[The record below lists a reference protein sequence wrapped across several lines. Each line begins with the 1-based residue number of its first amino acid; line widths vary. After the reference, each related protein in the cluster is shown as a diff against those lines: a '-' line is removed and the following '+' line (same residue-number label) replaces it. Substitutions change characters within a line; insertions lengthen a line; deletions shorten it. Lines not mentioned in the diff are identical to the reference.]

1 MAKIA
6 ILHEALGRSN
16 GGIEAWIYHTSEE
29 LMHLGHQ
36 VTLFHTMGNDVPVD
50 AAPTGVE
57 MISLDR
63 KKIKPSIFFIR
74 SILGYRKQFSELLS
88 GFDHVWARSFRMAW
102 SSAKIV
108 GTNKVVYIN
117 AAPYAYYAYRS
128 FGSLIKKAENIR
140 DITSAISAQLSYVTA
155 WYFEKEAIKK
165 CKNIYLSR
173 ERKDQTLS
181 FFNLKD
187 DPSRFM
193 VVPAGVDYKRF
204 KPASNLTKGDRT
216 LNLIS
221 VSRLEK
227 RKNIQCVIKAV
238 KILIEEGY
246 NINYSIIGDGEYREE
261 LVQLTKLE
269 LLDDYI
275 SFEGRQSNVEKW
287 YQKNDL
293 LVLPSLYEGFGNIY
307 IEAMSSG
314 LPCIAVSNKSGKY
327 SVASDEIIDNG
338 VNGYLMTEN
347 CPKLLADFIRNF
359 ITDKNLLQEF
369 GSAAREKVLKEF
381 TWQKTVNTILAK

>member
-29 LMHLGHQ
+29 LTRIGHE
-36 VTLFHTMGNDVPVD
+36 VTLFHTMGDGVPVD
-50 AAPTGVE
+50 AAPIGVKL
-57 MISLDR
+57 ISLDR
-63 KKIKPSIFFIR
+63 KKIKPSVFFIR
-74 SILGYRKQFSELLS
+74 SIFSYRKQLAEILLEY
-88 GFDHVWARSFRMAW
+88 DHVWARSFRMAW
-102 SSAKIV
+102 AAGQIV
-108 GTNKVVYIN
+108 GPNKAVYIN

-128 FGSLIKKAENIR
+128 FGSLIKKVRNLK

-155 WYFEKEAIKK
+155 WYFEKEAIKQ
-165 CKNIYLSR
+165 CKNVYLSR
-173 ERKDQTLS
+173 ERKEQTLS

-193 VVPAGVDYKRF
+193 VVPAGVDFKRF
-204 KPASNLTKGDRT
+204 TPSFNKLESGGSIK
-216 LNLIS
+216 LIS

-238 KILIEEGY
+238 KILIEEGHA
-246 NINYSIIGDGEYREE
+246 IKYSIIGDGEYREE
-261 LVQLTKLE
+261 LVKLTKKEVLGE
-269 LLDDYI
+269 YI
-275 SFEGRQSNVEKW
+275 SFEGRQSNVEEW

-314 LPCIAVSNKSGKY
+314 LPCIAMSNKSGDY

-338 VNGYLMTEN
+338 INGFLMKKDS
-347 CPKLLADFIRNF
+347 PDLLADLIREFIVN
-359 ITDKNLLQEF
+359 KNLLKEF
-369 GSAAREKVLKEF
+369 GDAAREKVLNEF
-381 TWQKTVNTILAK
+381 TWQRTVQAVLAI